1 MHVGMPLIV
10 TFVSVAPTTHQ
21 LVAVAPQSKEI
32 VYVGS
37 LKRAALVD
45 VVHASHAN
53 YFTSRFHH

>member
-1 MHVGMPLIV
+1 MPLIV